1 MAVRFLSPEWAEAF
15 KAALRA
21 DPTFREG
28 IAGQR
33 VRLQNVITD
42 VDGGEVR
49 YWVRIEDGEVDLG
62 LGDIESPDATVTQ
75 SYETAVALAKGEIEQ
90 VSAFM
95 TGKLKVSGD
104 LIKLMG
110 LQGPFASFP
119 EVMGSLDVEY

>member
-15 KAALRA
+15 KAALNA
-21 DPTFREG
+21 DPAFREG

-49 YWVRIEDGEVDLG
+49 YWVRVEDGVVDLG
-62 LGDIESPDATVTQ
+62 LGDIEAPDAVVTQ
-75 SYETAVALAKGEIEQ
+75 SYATAVAIAKGELEQ

-95 TGKLKVSGD
+95 TGKLRVSGD
-104 LIKLMG
+104 LIALMG

-119 EVMGSLDVEY
+119 EIMASLDVEY

>member
-15 KAALRA
+15 KAALSA

-42 VDGGEVR
+42 VNGGEVR

-62 LGDIESPDATVTQ
+62 LGDIEAPDATVTQ

-119 EVMGSLDVEY
+119 EIMGSLDVEY